1 MNFWRN
7 ILPFNLAK
15 VLSPQSK
22 SAENSMSTSRTETAD
37 KPNDS
42 QDNSYERFQSMVKV
56 GNSNSSGMTTSAE
69 EIPNAAMKTQL
80 ENAKKLMLQFQ
91 TFYYDGTAGT
101 HIPPFLEHWIFFALF
116 ILLIPDHLSKLSEKL
131 CFDGENIPVLTGYLP
146 TSAATAKG

>member
-1 MNFWRN
+1 MIFW
-7 ILPFNLAK
+7 NLVK
-15 VLSPQSK
+15 NLSPQSK

-42 QDNSYERFQSMVKV
+42 QDNSCEQFQSMVKE

-69 EIPNAAMKTQL
+69 EIPNAAMKAQL

-91 TFYYDGTAGT
+91 TFYQDGTAGT

-146 TSAATAKG
+146 TSAATASGKKNI